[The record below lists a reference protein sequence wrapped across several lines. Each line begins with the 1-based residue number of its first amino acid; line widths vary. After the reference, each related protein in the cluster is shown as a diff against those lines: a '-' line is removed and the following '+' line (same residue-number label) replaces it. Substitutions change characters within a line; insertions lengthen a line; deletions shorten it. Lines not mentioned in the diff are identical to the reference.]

1 MNQLKWA
8 KWIGQKISESG
19 PLAYFNSAAIL
30 LLMVLVVIPKLGG
43 DVTPLS
49 SDSPTFEVPMVPG
62 QVSPIEICERAAEN
76 DAIGVL
82 PTDGGLRY
90 LAQYGASTIEWVR
103 NPNVNNSLGFVDGV
117 DQPISEEVKECLIE
131 NASLPQ

>member
-1 MNQLKWA
+1 MAL
-8 KWIGQKISESG
+8 IG
-19 PLAYFNSAAIL
+19 LVNTVAL
-30 LLMVLVVIPKLGG
+30 TLVVVLVVLPEGG
-43 DVTPLS
+43 IDTTPT
-49 SDSPTFEVPMVPG
+49 SDDGPVFEVPLQPG
-62 QVSPIEICERAAEN
+62 LTDPIVTCEMAAKN
-76 DAIGVL
+76 DAVGVL

-131 NASLPQ
+131 NALLPQ